1 MDARVRYECLGAL
14 RVMRRAIT
22 KARTRADAEEDAP
35 IFECGVLVRLQMVPM
50 SYVNLIILW
59 DASSKWSCAL
69 SLACPLRS
77 MMRNA
82 TMHVMFLS

>member
-1 MDARVRYECLGAL
+1 MGIGLQCSKFPG
-14 RVMRRAIT
+14 
-22 KARTRADAEEDAP
+22 
-35 IFECGVLVRLQMVPM
+35 GVLVRLQTVPM
-50 SYVNLIILW
+50 SYVNLIILFIMW

>member
-1 MDARVRYECLGAL
+1 MGIGLQCNS
-14 RVMRRAIT
+14 
-22 KARTRADAEEDAP
+22 
-35 IFECGVLVRLQMVPM
+35 FQCGVLIRLQMVPM
-50 SYVNLIILW
+50 SYVNLIILLIMW

-77 MMRNA
+77 MMRSA

>member
-1 MDARVRYECLGAL
+1 MGIGLQCTY
-14 RVMRRAIT
+14 
-22 KARTRADAEEDAP
+22 
-35 IFECGVLVRLQMVPM
+35 FQCGVLVRLQTVPM
-50 SYVNLIILW
+50 SYVNLIILLIMW

-77 MMRNA
+77 MMRSA

>member
-1 MDARVRYECLGAL
+1 MGIGLQCNN
-14 RVMRRAIT
+14 
-22 KARTRADAEEDAP
+22 
-35 IFECGVLVRLQMVPM
+35 FQCGVLIRLQMGSM
-50 SYVNLIILW
+50 SYVILLIMW

-77 MMRNA
+77 MMRSA